1 MNRYIW
7 GKVEPFGIDGFDK
20 LVLPFAFP
28 VFKLLLAGD
37 GLLDIREGLEIDQ
50 FVAVVFPG
58 KNADGNG
65 TPRRAFP
72 QSPPQVC
79 RSSRA
84 AYCEAAVQLERRCRI
99 RSGMTGRN
107 YFFDFLRRREEM

>member
-58 KNADGNG
+58 KNAALPFNVFHYSSGEVAGDACVEDFVVGAGYHVDVTDG
-65 TPRRAFP
+65 FH
-72 QSPPQVC
+72 
-79 RSSRA
+79 SR
-84 AYCEAAVQLERRCRI
+84 VV
-99 RSGMTGRN
+99 
-107 YFFDFLRRREEM
+107 